1 MRWKIAQRLE
11 LRWWKRYLRNRNLE
25 ESLSWKKAYWQDFV
39 AQLNLPKIEGRTL
52 DAGCGPAGV
61 FMILNEAD
69 VTAID
74 PLLEKYENDLNLP
87 SEEYKERITF
97 KPLGIEDYFM
107 IEHFDFIFCLNAINH
122 VKDMSKALHNLGE
135 SLKPGGRM
143 IVSIDCHNF
152 KLFKGLFKILPFDIL
167 HPHQFDLD
175 EYQSQLMNEGIKVER
190 SILIKNGFIFNYY
203 ALVGRRI

>member
-25 ESLSWKKAYWQDFV
+25 EYLSWKKAYWQDFV

-143 IVSIDCHNF
+143 IVSRAF
-152 KLFKGLFKILPFDIL
+152 GTRAKGARNITTIILMRVRCTGWISAHVSRF
-167 HPHQFDLD
+167 H
-175 EYQSQLMNEGIKVER
+175 
-190 SILIKNGFIFNYY
+190 
-203 ALVGRRI
+203 RIR